1 MNHRFHLY
9 ANYAKISKVERGGG
23 MKEIIVVIWALV
35 LGQLV
40 GYIGSA
46 VTSLAYSPVTVAIIS
61 AIFGLIVC
69 ILPHVLN
76 TKATTSK

>member
-1 MNHRFHLY
+1 
-9 ANYAKISKVERGGG
+9 
-23 MKEIIVVIWALV
+23 MKEIIVVIWALI

-46 VTSLAYSPVTVAIIS
+46 VTSLSYSPVTVAIIS

-69 ILPHVLN
+69 ILPHVLG
-76 TKATTSK
+76 TKTATNK